1 MRFRTFYCFL
11 LQYNQYNFI
20 VFYCNIIK
28 DIKRGKMMQNELIL
42 ERAKNFSRQH
52 LCQGPHLS
60 FCRHLSLSLSLS
72 LSLTVDISKPILHWG
87 VQIPR
92 RYLNVDNISDLFLN
106 AFTVM
111 KLKLLTEI
119 FEFLKFLK
127 YVCRI

>member
-1 MRFRTFYCFL
+1 
-11 LQYNQYNFI
+11 
-20 VFYCNIIK
+20 
-28 DIKRGKMMQNELIL
+28 MMQNELIL
-42 ERAKNFSRQH
+42 ERAKN
-52 LCQGPHLS
+52 
-60 FCRHLSLSLSLS
+60 LSLANTFVKDLTSLFVVISLSLS

-119 FEFLKFLK
+119 FEICLQDIRGLDS
-127 YVCRI
+127 IN

>member
-1 MRFRTFYCFL
+1 
-11 LQYNQYNFI
+11 
-20 VFYCNIIK
+20 
-28 DIKRGKMMQNELIL
+28 MMQNELIL
-42 ERAKNFSRQH
+42 ERAKN
-52 LCQGPHLS
+52 LS
-60 FCRHLSLSLSLS
+60 LANTFVKDLTSLFVVISLSLSLS

-119 FEFLKFLK
+119 FEICLQDIRGLDS
-127 YVCRI
+127 IN